1 MLEYLQPL
9 KKEKLDFFTFLAGD
23 EEGRIDIMSSEYA
36 IPGEKIG
43 GNALG
48 DLYHIVLFRD
58 SKENPEEYDDV
69 DNFEAILACPLEY
82 VSGLIPGGF
91 YGIIARKTT
100 TSHKIVDKLLAMM
113 KKK

>member
-23 EEGRIDIMSSEYA
+23 KEGRVDIMSSEYA
-36 IPGEKIG
+36 NPGEKIG
-43 GNALG
+43 GTSLG

-58 SKENPEEYDDV
+58 SKENPEEYGEFDD
-69 DNFEAILACPLEY
+69 FEAIRACPLEY

-100 TSHKIVDKLLAMM
+100 TSHKLLAKLLAMV